1 MGKSSN
7 DGGPQRL
14 VSYDFE
20 KPQYNWP
27 AFIAVIVVLAIAYK
41 FS

>member
-1 MGKSSN
+1 MGKSNN

-14 VSYDFE
+14 VSYNLE

-27 AFIAVIVVLAIAYK
+27 AFIAVIVLLAIAYK